1 MSDLSII
8 AQIHEPQIFLC
19 GEMFRCEVTVTSSNS
34 KLSRTI
40 RNIEGVLVGQ
50 YRLNLPC
57 LSDVYTSGLDP
68 QSHVSWIHLLK
79 PTTHFPLQLSAEE
92 RSVRITLKA
101 RLPENLP
108 PSYRGHIIRFAYKV
122 LIKVDV
128 DDKPT
133 QILRLPFRVLPAV
146 ASYYPFDSSS
156 AHSASDLTSV
166 TYSESQSVCG
176 RISDPF
182 HIDFNDQTAYGN
194 DPFDN
199 GTVQKAAMH
208 PAIYEKLNRL
218 YTDDQVSSTTN
229 STKKSKKKNK
239 SRRARTAS
247 LSQSPSAMFAELAS
261 SSSLASFVIS
271 APSGHIC
278 RIGIF
283 KTVTRLG
290 DSFRGYLDFRTA
302 NLPSFECVIRA
313 ETYEF
318 FDPFP
323 QTDIYPDKVLSFFT
337 VPIDVPSVSKSKV
350 LKVPANAMMTTW
362 FETKLECANTKFLP
376 FSIPVPLNAPAEF
389 MLASRYWSGI
399 CRIHWCIRFDFTVA
413 KLKTQKKSLSTPE
426 SGLYNLFLRDTPIS
440 ENPKCT
446 PSIDCD
452 TQTFRWELPVC
463 VIPNGPIAF
472 LLPSHSISTCNFAE
486 S

>member
-1 MSDLSII
+1 MSDLSIA

-19 GEMFRCEVTVTSSNS
+19 GEMFRCEVTATSSNS
-34 KLSRTI
+34 KSPWAI

-50 YRLNLPC
+50 YRLNLPSI
-57 LSDVYTSGLDP
+57 SDVYASGLDP
-68 QSHVSWIHLLK
+68 QSHVSWIRLLK
-79 PTTHFPLQLSAEE
+79 SKTHFPLQLRVEE
-92 RSVRITLKA
+92 RSVRIILKT
-101 RLPENLP
+101 RLPQNLP

-128 DDKPT
+128 DDKPI

-156 AHSASDLTSV
+156 ALSASDLTSV

-176 RISDPF
+176 RINDPF
-182 HIDFNDQTAYGN
+182 HVDFNNQTAYGN
-194 DPFDN
+194 DPFEN
-199 GTVQKAAMH
+199 GTIQKTTMH
-208 PAIYEKLNRL
+208 PAVYEKLNRL
-218 YTDDQVSSTTN
+218 YTDDKVSSITN
-229 STKKSKKKNK
+229 PSKKSKKNK

-247 LSQSPSAMFAELAS
+247 LSQSPSAMFAEIVS
-261 SSSLASFVIS
+261 SSSLASFMLS

-302 NLPSFECVIRA
+302 SLPSFECIIRG

-323 QTDIYPDKVLSFFT
+323 QTDIYPDKDLSFFT
-337 VPIDVPSVSKSKV
+337 VPIDVPSVSKSKA
-350 LKVPANAMMTTW
+350 LKVPENAMITTW

-376 FSIPVPLNAPAEF
+376 FSIPIPLNAPAEF

-399 CRIHWCIRFDFTVA
+399 CRVHWCIRFDFAVA
-413 KLKTQKKSLSTPE
+413 KVKTHKKSLSTPD

-440 ENPKCT
+440 KNPECT

-452 TQTFRWELPVC
+452 AQTFRWELPVC

-472 LLPSHSISTCNFAE
+472 LLPSHSMSTFNFAE